1 MLDALLHK
9 WTGPVANAAARRLA
23 WNPLAAAFA
32 AFALGLAALPVI
44 GMHYY
49 LPGLALLVLSRPLA
63 GLAAAAARR
72 CNDSHALV
80 VMSVFDAVVFAGM
93 PFFGFAL
100 GDPARA
106 LACVFL
112 TFALAVN
119 IASAFAFATGDGPAR
134 GGIWNTEIIIAIAFA
149 CVFPEHFAIVAYVLG
164 VLCFVASGA
173 RVAAGIAERKPS

>member
-9 WTGPVANAAARRLA
+9 WTGPVADAAARRLA

-49 LPGLALLVLSRPLA
+49 LPGLALLVLSRSLA
-63 GLAAAAARR
+63 GLAAATARGSEAANRL
-72 CNDSHALV
+72 ALIC
-80 VMSVFDAVVFAGM
+80 VFDSVVIAGLPFA
-93 PFFGFAL
+93 FAL

-112 TFALAVN
+112 VFALSVN
-119 IASAFAFATGDGPAR
+119 IASAFAFAKGDGPAR